1 VIALLVAAMAGTAA
15 DGARTAAGAYPDD
28 YGAQVAWAQAAAA
41 EGAWA
46 EALAGWEAAWAL
58 AGGTLEA
65 GVGRV
70 VALEALGRDREAA
83 QVARRLTVTF
93 PEAASAWTVR
103 ASAARGPSALADTVA
118 EPWLARAESLDP
130 TDVPRCD
137 LARLRL
143 RLGGDAWGPG
153 AAGCEGVLR
162 DAWDVWGAAF
172 LVGMGRSGDDVI
184 DGGAAGLAQVGASW
198 RDRLWFDASWRSLGW
213 HTTTDVGW
221 VEQHEAW
228 LRVGGGLR
236 GAGAT
241 LIGGGLWPG
250 GASTY
255 TSPTWVIGGKA
266 WGTAW
271 ATVSLEG
278 AYSVH
283 PDGTG
288 WQLGGDVSVPVTD
301 RLRVSAGL
309 QHTALDAGTSS
320 ASWSG
325 RASVGWEARTWDLAA
340 TGRWGLE
347 DRPVRLDEPSAWNFT
362 APMGGSGDVS
372 LGVQVAPRLRLRFGY
387 EVARLVPDGADASV
401 VQVGT
406 VGFVVTDDERR

>member
-1 VIALLVAAMAGTAA
+1 MIPWMSIAAAATAL
-15 DGARTAAGAYPDD
+15 DGARLAAGAYPDD
-28 YGAQVAWAQAAAA
+28 YGAQVAWAEAAAA
-41 EGAWA
+41 EGAWV
-46 EALAGWEAAWAL
+46 EALAGWEVAWAL
-58 AGGTLEA
+58 SGGTLEA
-65 GVGRV
+65 GVGQV
-70 VALEALGRDREAA
+70 TALAALGRAVEASA
-83 QVARRLTVTF
+83 AGRRVTAAF
-93 PEAASAWTVR
+93 PEAAAAWTAR
-103 ASAARGPSALADTVA
+103 ASTARGPSALADTVA
-118 EPWLARAESLDP
+118 EPWLARAASLDP
-130 TDVPRCD
+130 TEARRCD
-137 LARLRL
+137 LGRLRL
-143 RLGGDAWGPG
+143 RLGGDVWGRG
-153 AAGCEGVLR
+153 AAGCDGVVR

-172 LVGMGRSGDDVI
+172 VIGMGRSGDEVI
-184 DGGAAGLAQVGASW
+184 DGGAAGLAQVGAMW

-213 HTTTDVGW
+213 HTTNDVGW

-236 GAGAT
+236 GAGAM
-241 LIGGGLWPG
+241 LVGGGLWPG

-255 TSPTWVIGGKA
+255 TSPTWVVGGKA

-288 WQLGGDVSVPVTD
+288 WQLGGDVSLPVTD

-325 RASVGWEARTWDLAA
+325 RASVAWEARTWDLAA

-362 APMGGSGDVS
+362 APTGGSGDVS
-372 LGVQVAPRLRLRFGY
+372 LGVQVAPRLRLRVGY
-387 EVARLVPDGADASV
+387 EAARLVPDAADASV
-401 VQVGT
+401 VHVGSL
-406 VGFVVTDDERR
+406 GFVVTDDERR